1 MGPKILVY
9 NLAVIAIFAILAYFT
24 GKWWIILLSAL
35 FVYGRVTEAIPV
47 IMESEET
54 QEGDSSNE

>member
-1 MGPKILVY
+1 MGSKILVY

-47 IMESEET
+47 IIENEEV
-54 QEGDSSNE
+54 QEDNADE

>member
-1 MGPKILVY
+1 MGSKILVY

-47 IMESEET
+47 IMENEEV
-54 QEGDSSNE
+54 QEDNADE

>member
-1 MGPKILVY
+1 MGSKILVY
-9 NLAVIAIFAILAYFT
+9 NLAVIAIFAVLAYFT

-47 IMESEET
+47 IMENEEV
-54 QEGDSSNE
+54 QEDNTDE